1 VGQKTDEGGREAAL
15 VVSAAREDNAAS
27 ARSRRPVRYLLTILL
42 AAGAFAVASG
52 PGVSGPAAVSACG
65 LPETRP
71 LWIDYGTPELLSVFG
86 RPGVIVAGS
95 GEAYPAKARALGV
108 KTVYWD
114 MYLNSRVGTPMAPA
128 DPSLLPAR
136 AQRVFDFAVLS
147 AGCADPVIAM
157 NELFG
162 ASTPAPWTPTTAR
175 YRANVLQWARL
186 LAAKGGRPV
195 LLVSSEPYTAGEAG
209 LWWQELSQVAD
220 IALEKYFGA
229 PSIQRAGPE
238 LGSRR
243 MRTAMRASLAKLV
256 AIGIPPSKLGV
267 VLAFQT
273 RRGTG
278 GREGLEPAAAW
289 FEVAKLQALAAKQ
302 VGREFGLGHIW
313 SWGWGFFN
321 EQGKDPDKLGAACA
335 WLWARDASL
344 CDAPGLPERF
354 DADLRAG
361 QIDLPAGVRCALGD
375 AVITTN
381 EIAALARVT
390 RDADAAL
397 TVLFARLVQQRAVS
411 VGSGEVRAVEQ
422 AIVARRFGGRRAPYL
437 AALTGARAST
447 AVALGA
453 IADDLRRE
461 ALLPRLRVSAPTAEA
476 VAEFAATY
484 AAVQIRDI
492 PGAGEVAGHAT
503 ETPLAL
509 LPSELARPVIVRSL
523 LHAARADAYA
533 GWAERRQTAALDE
546 VRCTRDRLPTV
557 GAVPLTSWL
566 PFLAP
571 VAGS

>member
-1 VGQKTDEGGREAAL
+1 MQKSLLIVVAAL
-15 VVSAAREDNAAS
+15 AALLHAPAHARAAE
-27 ARSRRPVRYLLTILL
+27 
-42 AAGAFAVASG
+42 
-52 PGVSGPAAVSACG
+52 CD
-65 LPETRP
+65 LPQTKP

-95 GEAYPAKARALGV
+95 GEAYPTQARALGV

-114 MYLNSRVGTPMAPA
+114 MYLNTRVGTPMAPA
-128 DPSLLPAR
+128 DPGLLSAR

-147 AGCADPVIAM
+147 AGCGDPVIAM

-162 ASTPAPWTPTTAR
+162 ASTPTPWTPTTAR

-195 LLVSSEPYTAGEAG
+195 LLVSSEPYTAGEAA
-209 LWWQELSQVAD
+209 LWWQELAQVAD
-220 IALEKYFGA
+220 IALEKYFSA
-229 PSIQRAGPE
+229 PAIHRAGPE

-243 MRTAMRASLAKLV
+243 MRTSMRASLAKLV

-278 GREGLEPAAAW
+278 GREGIEPAGAW

-302 VGREFGLGHIW
+302 VAREFRLGHVW

-321 EQGKDPDKLGAACA
+321 EQARDPDKLGAACT

-344 CDAPGLPERF
+344 CDAPALPERF

-361 QIDLPAGVRCALGD
+361 QIDLPSGVRCALGD
-375 AVITTN
+375 ATITTN
-381 EIAALARVT
+381 EIAAIARVT

-397 TVLFARLVQQRAVS
+397 TILFARVVQQQAVS
-411 VGSGEVRAVEQ
+411 VGPGNVRAAER
-422 AIVARRFGGRRAPYL
+422 AIVKRRFGGSRAPYL
-437 AALTGARAST
+437 AALSSARASP

-461 ALLPRLRVSAPTAEA
+461 ALLPRLRVPSPTAGA

-484 AAVQIRDI
+484 AAVQLRDI
-492 PGAGEVAGHAT
+492 PGAGDVTGVAP

-509 LPSELARPVIVRSL
+509 LPPELARPVIVQSL
-523 LHAARADAYA
+523 LHASRADAYD

-546 VRCTRDRLPTV
+546 VRCTRDRLPTI
-557 GAVPLTSWL
+557 GAAPLTSWM

-571 VAGS
+571 LAGR